1 MGWCVVWRVFPDFAS
16 FVIPALVR
24 LGRWVTGAS
33 TTLLPDDGVRVSI
46 GCGRSTT
53 ATRSAAV
60 FTLIFGALCLVLRRP
75 PLEMLGWALRRQI
88 PVATLALSRRR
99 LAVGNTLVSG
109 RELGRR
115 LVADDC
121 SAAPAS

>member
-1 MGWCVVWRVFPDFAS
+1 MDIFAHALWAAAAAAALRPKFKQPIRVGWCVVWRVFPDFAS

-88 PVATLALSRRR
+88 PVAT
-99 LAVGNTLVSG
+99 
-109 RELGRR
+109 
-115 LVADDC
+115 
-121 SAAPAS
+121 